1 MYHHDGTVL
10 LSHGG
15 VEMGQGLNTKMM
27 QIASQELHVPM
38 EIIRVTPNSTE
49 KVYIMGKWKMLKCGN

>member
-1 MYHHDGTVL
+1 
-10 LSHGG
+10 
-15 VEMGQGLNTKMM
+15 MGQGLNTKMM

-49 KVYIMGKWKMLKCGN
+49 KVYIMGKWKMLKCGS